1 MIAPVKA
8 PAAAPAAAPIDAA
21 RTWPVAAPP
30 MIAPVAA
37 PHAAPWPTGVSHDVR
52 MPQLNAIAK
61 LTVGMVVRMIRLVY
75 KIEPR
80 ITADVAG
87 ASSRGAYLAEPILGV
102 YKYSLNT
109 HVENQPA

>member
-1 MIAPVKA
+1 
-8 PAAAPAAAPIDAA
+8 
-21 RTWPVAAPP
+21 
-30 MIAPVAA
+30 
-37 PHAAPWPTGVSHDVR
+37 

-87 ASSRGAYLAEPILGV
+87 ASQEALIWRNRY
-102 YKYSLNT
+102 
-109 HVENQPA
+109 